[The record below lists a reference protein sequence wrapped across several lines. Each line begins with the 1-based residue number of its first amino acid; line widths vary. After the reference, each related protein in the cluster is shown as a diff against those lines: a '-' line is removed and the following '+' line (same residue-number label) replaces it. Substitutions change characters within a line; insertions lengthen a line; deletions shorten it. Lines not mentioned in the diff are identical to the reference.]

1 MKLTQRDRVM
11 LTVLVIALLIFCGAW
26 FIIRPA
32 WKEVQASKKEYNDLR
47 STYQAKQQEVEQ
59 KAHVRDEVATITK
72 ECNDLRERFYE
83 DESAI
88 NISHE
93 VKQQMDEDKIEI
105 TSLSFSQSS
114 KQLAPYSYTSSAG
127 VDTPFDDYAN
137 LGIGDDASQQAG
149 SNSAAI
155 PTQSIGCYTFSI
167 QFKGATRDQIFS
179 YIDKLKTL
187 EYNTLVVTSL
197 SFNVSEATSKE
208 GCDGS
213 LSLELYYMTP
223 LQMPSLDEIDK
234 MIEAGTFS
242 MSSNTAS

>member
-11 LTVLVIALLIFCGAW
+11 LTVVVIVLLIFCGIW

-32 WKEVQASKKEYNDLR
+32 WKEVQDSKKEYNELR
-47 STYQAKQQEVEQ
+47 STYQQKQQEVEE
-59 KAHVRDEVATITK
+59 KAQVRDEVVTITE
-72 ECNDLRERFYE
+72 ECNKLRERFYE

-105 TSLSFSQSS
+105 TSLTFSQTL
-114 KQLAPYSYTSSAG
+114 KALAPYSYTSGGG

-137 LGIGDDASQQAG
+137 LGIGDASGDQTQ
-149 SNSAAI
+149 STAI

-167 QFKGATRDQIFS
+167 QFKGATRDQIFN

-187 EYNTLVVTSL
+187 EYTTLVVTSL

-208 GCDGS
+208 GCDGT
-213 LSLELYYMTP
+213 LSLELYYMNP

-234 MIEAGTFS
+234 MIEDGTFS
-242 MSSNTAS
+242 MTGTDTAEG